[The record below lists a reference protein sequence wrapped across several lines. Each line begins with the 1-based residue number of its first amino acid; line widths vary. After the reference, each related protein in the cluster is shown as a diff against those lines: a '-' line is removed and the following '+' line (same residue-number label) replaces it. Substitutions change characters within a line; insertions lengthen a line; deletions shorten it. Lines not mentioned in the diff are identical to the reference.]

1 MNFIDDQAHE
11 QNQLSAKNTKQP
23 NSSAML
29 ADVSVLGRILN
40 ACGLINGVY

>member
-1 MNFIDDQAHE
+1 MNFIADQAHA
-11 QNQLSAKNTKQP
+11 QNQLSATNTKHP

-29 ADVSVLGRILN
+29 ADVSVLGKMLN